1 MLGRNGRSSP
11 PPTRHWKL
19 CIKDASRMPSSP
31 LDFTLGPVAQVRATA
46 PVKGTT
52 SVDSDARDAWAGD
65 RARAQ
70 PARPTTAPASAG
82 IGATLSQCHAARIII
97 RHPFN
102 PAPHPQHHRR
112 LALSNDL
119 AYDENPAA
127 AVGTRIATSASV
139 RAEKRAVDRR
149 ILVDDDWWRVG
160 HAGTPFSSLFSLGAY
175 RTVPVSPPPRF
186 APRRRAPRR
195 GRRG

>member
-1 MLGRNGRSSP
+1 MSEPLALSTGATGRGTNLRP
-11 PPTRHWKL
+11 FDRVTAAA
-19 CIKDASRMPSSP
+19 ASR
-31 LDFTLGPVAQVRATA
+31 GARQ
-46 PVKGTT
+46 
-52 SVDSDARDAWAGD
+52 SDAKHLAVLSCSVV
-65 RARAQ
+65 
-70 PARPTTAPASAG
+70 SAG
-82 IGATLSQCHAARIII
+82 IGATLPQCQAARIIS

-127 AVGTRIATSASV
+127 AVGTHIATSASV

-160 HAGTPFSSLFSLGAY
+160 HVGIPFSSLFSLGAY

-186 APRRRAPRR
+186 ASRRRPPRR
-195 GRRG
+195 